1 MSHVIR
7 LVFLTRIILAQF
19 FLRACFN
26 DYYKNQASDP
36 IFEIMTRGCFF
47 RMFDLFTIDLDSKT
61 IYEC

>member
-1 MSHVIR
+1 M
-7 LVFLTRIILAQF
+7 TRF
-19 FLRACFN
+19 SYKDNPSTVFLRACFN